1 MAGSGQTAEGEG
13 SGEAGGSARP
23 RAGIVPP
30 PPWAREQTPRRVR
43 PDRPVLSRDAIVEAA
58 LRIIDV
64 EGYDAVSMRRVAQEF
79 GTGAA
84 SLYAYVAN
92 KDELMDLIVDHVMG
106 EAPVETAEP
115 DPDVDRWIEQLKD
128 VIRSNYRVL
137 GSHRDVAKAFLGR
150 IPFGPKGLRNVE
162 QLLSLLRAH
171 GLPDYIAAYLG
182 DLIGQYIVHAAL
194 EDRVWNE
201 RFPNASD
208 EQLLAA
214 MSGLGDYLK
223 GLPIDRFPNLTSL
236 ADLMVGEP
244 GNPQSPLRDRFEL
257 GLDIIMRGVA
267 AFLPVRAED

>member
-1 MAGSGQTAEGEG
+1 MAGSGQTAEG
-13 SGEAGGSARP
+13 SGEAGRSARP

-43 PDRPVLSRDAIVEAA
+43 PDRPVLSRDAIVQAA

-92 KDELMDLIVDHVMG
+92 KDELMDLVVDQVMS
-106 EAPVETAEP
+106 ETWLSDSEP
-115 DPDVDRWIEQLKD
+115 DADIDRWIEQLKD
-128 VIRSNYRVL
+128 AVRTSYQVL
-137 GSHRDVAKAFLGR
+137 RSHRDVARAFLGR

-182 DLIGQYIVHAAL
+182 DLIGQYIVGAAI
-194 EDRVWNE
+194 EDHMWDE
-201 RFPNASD
+201 RFPDATSAD
-208 EQLLAA
+208 AAAA
-214 MSGLGDYLK
+214 MSQLGDYLEA
-223 GLPIDRFPNLTSL
+223 LPKEQFPNLT
-236 ADLMVGEP
+236 AIARLMVGEAP
-244 GNPQSPLRDRFEL
+244 DAGGAVAERFEL

-267 AFLPVRAED
+267 TFLPARAGD